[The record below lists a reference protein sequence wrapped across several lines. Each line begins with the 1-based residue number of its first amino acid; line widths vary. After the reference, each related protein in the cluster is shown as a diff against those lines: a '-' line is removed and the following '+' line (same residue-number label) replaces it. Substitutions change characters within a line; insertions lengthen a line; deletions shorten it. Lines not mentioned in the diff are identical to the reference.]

1 MTCSKT
7 NEENLSE
14 TIRKKYNRLR
24 QIIIKAGDAAI
35 GFSGGVDSTFLL
47 KVCSEILGDKALAI
61 TIKSEVITASE
72 LEEACDTATEM
83 GVRHI
88 VLHENVLALPGFV
101 KNHPDRC
108 YVCKK
113 TIFSQIKKQAALYG
127 IRHCFDGGNVDD
139 AADFRPG
146 RIAIGELGVR
156 SPLEEAGFVKSDIR
170 AVSKS
175 LNLPTWNKPAL
186 ACLAS
191 RFPYYTEITEDA
203 LQQVENAEAFLREL
217 GMRIFRV
224 RHHESLARIETG
236 EQERGLLL
244 EIDHCAKVV
253 KYFKFLGYKYV
264 SLDLEGYRTGS
275 MNEELS
281 SL

>member
-7 NEENLSE
+7 DEELNLPE
-14 TIRKKYNRLR
+14 ILRKKYDRLK

-47 KVCSEILGDKALAI
+47 KVCAESLGEKALAI
-61 TIKSEVITASE
+61 TIKTEVITESE
-72 LEEACDTATEM
+72 LEEACDTAIEI

-113 TIFSQIKKQAALYG
+113 AIFSQIKKQAALCG

-139 AADFRPG
+139 AVDFRPG
-146 RIAIGELGVR
+146 RMAIGELGVR

-175 LNLPTWNKPAL
+175 LNLPTWDKPAL

-191 RFPYYTEITEDA
+191 RFPYYTEITKDA
-203 LQQVENAEAFLREL
+203 LNRVEHAEIFLEKL
-217 GMRIFRV
+217 GMHIFRV
-224 RHHESLARIETG
+224 RHHGILARIELG
-236 EQERGLLL
+236 EKEKKLLL
-244 EIDHCAKVV
+244 KFDFCTKIV
-253 KYFKFLGYKYV
+253 KHFKNLGYKYV

-275 MNEELS
+275 MNEVL
-281 SL
+281 

>member
-1 MTCSKT
+1 M
-7 NEENLSE
+7 L
-14 TIRKKYNRLR
+14 RKKYNRLR

-47 KVCSEILGDKALAI
+47 KVCSGILGDKALAI
-61 TIKSEVITASE
+61 TIKSEVITANE

-101 KNHPDRC
+101 QNHPDRC
-108 YVCKK
+108 YICKK
-113 TIFSQIKKQAALYG
+113 AIFSQIKKQAALYG

-156 SPLEEAGFVKSDIR
+156 SPLGEAGFVKSDIR

-191 RFPYYTEITEDA
+191 RFPYYTEITKDA
-203 LQQVENAEAFLREL
+203 LKQVEKAEAFLEKL
-217 GMRIFRV
+217 EMRIFRV
-224 RHHESLARIETG
+224 RHHGILARIELG
-236 EQERGLLL
+236 EREKKLLVKFDL
-244 EIDHCAKVV
+244 CTKIV
-253 KYFKFLGYKYV
+253 KYLKNLGYKYV

-275 MNEELS
+275 MNEVL
-281 SL
+281 